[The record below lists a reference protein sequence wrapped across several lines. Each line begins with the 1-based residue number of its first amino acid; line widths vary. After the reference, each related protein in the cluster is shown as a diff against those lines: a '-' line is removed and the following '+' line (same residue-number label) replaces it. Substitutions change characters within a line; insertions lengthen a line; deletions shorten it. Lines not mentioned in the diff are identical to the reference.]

1 MSDQCEEVC
10 NCLACANERQR
21 SSIQDM
27 FGSDRNAMDTLG
39 ESTRS
44 LHGSPVCIRATLQAE
59 KSKHATL
66 NENASPESASS
77 KAATLNG
84 MSHSLRASC
93 SPYIETVDMQ
103 APVMES
109 LIMPKSSL
117 QVQGLSSVPEGHIKA
132 PVPEDAIGDYI
143 CLSEHDLSDKDTEMI
158 IDLLD
163 AGNVKQLVLAKN
175 SLGDHAAEEI
185 ANALKRNDTLEFLS
199 LAGNHIGEAG
209 GLALADALLV
219 NTTLKSLFLSSN
231 SLGKTATQ
239 ALIDANAEKGSYAM
253 TGLCGLVLGTPVE

>member
-1 MSDQCEEVC
+1 MPSVLVNQRYRLLKDTICIPHQDGYSAATRAYRVLLPHWSHTARISTAMSDQCEEVC

-39 ESTRS
+39 ESTGS

-59 KSKHATL
+59 KSEHATL
-66 NENASPESASS
+66 KENASPESASS

-109 LIMPKSSL
+109 S
-117 QVQGLSSVPEGHIKA
+117 G
-132 PVPEDAIGDYI
+132 
-143 CLSEHDLSDKDTEMI
+143 
-158 IDLLD
+158 
-163 AGNVKQLVLAKN
+163 
-175 SLGDHAAEEI
+175 
-185 ANALKRNDTLEFLS
+185 
-199 LAGNHIGEAG
+199 
-209 GLALADALLV
+209 
-219 NTTLKSLFLSSN
+219 
-231 SLGKTATQ
+231 
-239 ALIDANAEKGSYAM
+239 
-253 TGLCGLVLGTPVE
+253 

>member
-1 MSDQCEEVC
+1 
-10 NCLACANERQR
+10 
-21 SSIQDM
+21 
-27 FGSDRNAMDTLG
+27 
-39 ESTRS
+39 
-44 LHGSPVCIRATLQAE
+44 
-59 KSKHATL
+59 
-66 NENASPESASS
+66 
-77 KAATLNG
+77 
-84 MSHSLRASC
+84 
-93 SPYIETVDMQ
+93 
-103 APVMES
+103 
-109 LIMPKSSL
+109 
-117 QVQGLSSVPEGHIKA
+117 
-132 PVPEDAIGDYI
+132 
-143 CLSEHDLSDKDTEMI
+143 MI